1 VTGEPL
7 TITSERDGRLQ
18 RVIVVG
24 EIDIATC
31 GQLRHELDEMNGDF
45 ETLLLDLRDVSFID
59 STGLRVVLE
68 FNERYGGDDGRLSVI
83 AGSPAVERL
92 LDVAGLRD
100 HLPLVTP

>member
-31 GQLRHELDEMNGDF
+31 GQLRHELDEF

-100 HLPLVTP
+100 HLPLITP